1 MPLPKVKFTREANRN
16 GPTNIK
22 METRETESKPSAAGI
37 EESKERAKWNVEI
50 LTINFPG
57 SMFAYLSCLS
67 VPSRRAA
74 MRSLRQIT
82 QQCGIRS
89 WRYRFSQTPASYL
102 RNRQLMEAQLSYRC
116 CFHVQRAL
124 FGSTKDDGYGSEPGD
139 ELSSLS
145 NGDGSDPSA
154 LAPVQ
159 VPDVFPVVPLLPL
172 LRYPLFPKLAT
183 VVVVTH
189 PSLMNIIRRKIKL
202 GQPYA
207 GAFLKKN
214 DNNEKE
220 VVDSLD
226 ELYHVGTFVQIREV
240 QDYGDRMRMIL
251 DGHRRIRLI
260 KSVDDKTAPP
270 EGKEAASSEDKRKDA
285 ILLVE
290 TENIE
295 MPEYEYTD
303 EETIMQTLKPS
314 QRVVDNPVYLSDL
327 GCALTG
333 ADSQDMQAI
342 LEETSVP
349 ERLMKS
355 LALLKKELE
364 FSKLQAKI
372 GKQVEEK
379 VKQQH
384 RKYML
389 QEQLKAIKKELGL
402 EKDDKDAVAEKFRD
416 RLKDLAVPAHIQE
429 AIDEEFNKLAFLD
442 PHSSEFSV
450 SRNYLDWL
458 TSMPWGKQTEENFD
472 LERARKIL
480 DADHYGMEDVKNR
493 VLEFIAVSKLKG
505 NVQGK
510 ILCFY
515 GPPGVGKTS
524 IAKSIASALN
534 RQYFRFS
541 VGGMTDV
548 AEIKGHRRTYVGSM
562 PGKIIQCLKK
572 VKCENPLILID
583 EVDKIG
589 RAGFHGDPASA
600 LLELLDPEQ
609 NHNFLDHYLDVTV
622 DLSKVLFICTAN
634 VTDTIPDPLRD
645 RMEMIEV
652 SGYVAEEKLRIAE
665 NYLIPQTK
673 DECGIA
679 TDMVNIGP
687 DALQLLIKKYC
698 RESGVRNLKKQIEK
712 VYRKA
717 ALKIASQ
724 ETDAINVTDK
734 NLSEFV
740 GKPVFTHD
748 RLYTITPPGVV
759 MGLAWTSMGGST
771 LFVESSLR
779 QRYDDV
785 TKEEG
790 KEGSLL
796 LTGNMGDVMKESAKI
811 AHTYARQ
818 FLANHVPDNCFL
830 EKAHLHVHVPE
841 GATPKDGP
849 SAGCTIVTS
858 LISLALHLPVRQNIA
873 MTGEVSLTGKILP
886 VGGIKEKVIAA
897 RRANVDCILLPEENR
912 KDFSDLPKFITEGIE
927 VHFIEKYE
935 DLFRI
940 SFPDYALPSA

>member
-1 MPLPKVKFTREANRN
+1 
-16 GPTNIK
+16 
-22 METRETESKPSAAGI
+22 
-37 EESKERAKWNVEI
+37 
-50 LTINFPG
+50 
-57 SMFAYLSCLS
+57 MFGTA
-67 VPSRRAA
+67 R
-74 MRSLRQIT
+74 
-82 QQCGIRS
+82 
-89 WRYRFSQTPASYL
+89 
-102 RNRQLMEAQLSYRC
+102 
-116 CFHVQRAL
+116 
-124 FGSTKDDGYGSEPGD
+124 DDGYGSDPGD
-139 ELSSLS
+139 ELGTLS
-145 NGDGSDPSA
+145 NGSSSDPAA

-172 LRYPLFPKLAT
+172 MRYPLFPKLAT
-183 VVVVTH
+183 VVVITH
-189 PSLMNIIRRKIKL
+189 PGLMNIIRRKIKL

-207 GAFLKKN
+207 GAFLKRD

-220 VVDSLD
+220 VIESLN
-226 ELYHVGTFVQIREV
+226 EVYHVGTFVQIREV
-240 QDYGDRMRMIL
+240 QDYGDRIRMIL

-260 KSVDDKTAPP
+260 KDVGDKSAPQ
-270 EGKEAASSEDKRKDA
+270 EGKEAADADHERKGS
-285 ILLVE
+285 ILMIE

-303 EETIMQTLKPS
+303 ELKAMTQEVVKTIRDIVSFNPLIRETIMQTLKPS

-384 RKYML
+384 RRYML

-402 EKDDKDAVAEKFRD
+402 EKEDKDAVAEKFRD

-429 AIDEEFNKLAFLD
+429 VIDEEFNKLAFLD

-472 LERARKIL
+472 LERARRIL
-480 DADHYGMEDVKNR
+480 DADHYGMEDVKSR

-524 IAKSIASALN
+524 IAKSISSALN

-589 RAGFHGDPASA
+589 RASFHGDPASA

-652 SGYVAEEKLRIAE
+652 SGYVPEEKLCIAE
-665 NYLIPQTK
+665 KYLIPQTK

-679 TDMVNIGP
+679 PDMVNIDDG
-687 DALQLLIKKYC
+687 ALRTLIKKYC
-698 RESGVRNLKKQIEK
+698 RESGVRNLRKQIEK

-724 ETDAINVTDK
+724 EMDAITVTDE
-734 NLSEFV
+734 NLSDFV

-748 RLYTITPPGVV
+748 RLYTSTPPGVV

-779 QRYDDV
+779 QRFEDA
-785 TKEEG
+785 TKEEP
-790 KEGSLL
+790 KEGTLL
-796 LTGNMGDVMKESAKI
+796 LTGHLGEVMKESAKI
-811 AHTYARQ
+811 AHTFARQ
-818 FLANHVPDNCFL
+818 FLANHVPDNHFL

-858 LISLALHLPVRQNIA
+858 LISLALGIPVRQNIA
-873 MTGEVSLTGKILP
+873 MTGELSLTGKILP

-912 KDFSDLPKFITEGIE
+912 KDFSDLPKFITEGLE
-927 VHFIEKYE
+927 VHFLEKYE

-940 SFPDYALPSA
+940 SFPDFLLPTT

>member
-1 MPLPKVKFTREANRN
+1 
-16 GPTNIK
+16 
-22 METRETESKPSAAGI
+22 
-37 EESKERAKWNVEI
+37 
-50 LTINFPG
+50 
-57 SMFAYLSCLS
+57 MFAYLSCLS

-303 EETIMQTLKPS
+303 ELKAMTQEVVKTIRDIVSFNPLIRHGDDHANIKAKS
-314 QRVVDNPVYLSDL
+314 AEIAGSAVDVKTFS

-416 RLKDLAVPAHIQE
+416 RLKYVYSQESRTSDCWPIYYEIVNSGLANDLAVPAHIQE

>member
-1 MPLPKVKFTREANRN
+1 M
-16 GPTNIK
+16 
-22 METRETESKPSAAGI
+22 
-37 EESKERAKWNVEI
+37 
-50 LTINFPG
+50 
-57 SMFAYLSCLS
+57 
-67 VPSRRAA
+67 
-74 MRSLRQIT
+74 
-82 QQCGIRS
+82 
-89 WRYRFSQTPASYL
+89 
-102 RNRQLMEAQLSYRC
+102 
-116 CFHVQRAL
+116 QRAL
-124 FGSTKDDGYGSEPGD
+124 FGSTKDDGYHSESGD

-145 NGDGSDPSA
+145 SSDASDPSA

-159 VPDVFPVVPLLPL
+159 VPDFFPVVPLLPL

-260 KSVDDKTAPP
+260 KSVDDKTALP
-270 EGKEAASSEDKRKDA
+270 EGKEAAGSDDKRKDS

-290 TENIE
+290 TENVE

-303 EETIMQTLKPS
+303 ELKAMTQEVVKTIRDIVSFNPLIRHTIMQTLKPS

-524 IAKSIASALN
+524 IAKSISSALN

-673 DECGIA
+673 AECGIA

-687 DALQLLIKKYC
+687 DALKLLIKKYC

-712 VYRKA
+712 VSPFILLCDRHVYRKA

-724 ETDAINVTDK
+724 ETDAITVTDK
-734 NLSEFV
+734 NLSDFV

-779 QRYDDV
+779 QRYDD
-785 TKEEG
+785 TAKEEG
-790 KEGSLL
+790 KEGTLL

-818 FLANHVPDNCFL
+818 FLANHVPDNSFL

-940 SFPDYALPSA
+940 SFPDFALASA